1 MKNTYILS
9 IGILA
14 GAAIGA
20 ASVGTLSAQ
29 DKAAGAYAVVAFSDF
44 GDPAAFKASVGEP
57 SPAVIKKHGGRFLA
71 RTDTITVLRAADP
84 PLTRYVIIGFDDV
97 QQAKTWWNS
106 EDWKPIRSYLDQH
119 TKGRAF
125 VVEAMKQ

>member
-9 IGILA
+9 IGILV

-29 DKAAGAYAVVAFSDF
+29 DKAAGAYAAVAFSDF

-97 QQAKTWWNS
+97 QQARRGGIQKTGSRSGVTWIS
-106 EDWKPIRSYLDQH
+106 IR
-119 TKGRAF
+119 R
-125 VVEAMKQ
+125 VVPLWSKR

>member
-57 SPAVIKKHGGRFLA
+57 
-71 RTDTITVLRAADP
+71 
-84 PLTRYVIIGFDDV
+84 
-97 QQAKTWWNS
+97 
-106 EDWKPIRSYLDQH
+106 
-119 TKGRAF
+119 
-125 VVEAMKQ
+125 